1 MAKKRWTSAIAV
13 LAVVTLLSA
22 ACGSS
27 DPEPGSDLVAE
38 ELPINPD
45 SGDDEPGTASA
56 CLAGEPDCNDD
67 PGVPDVGQD
76 LPPLDDEPESGPV
89 EVDDGE
95 VSTGMPVVGGLTVGE
110 ALATDATGILAVGGY
125 GFDEGNGVR
134 LCESLA
140 PGGERFECGGA
151 SVVVENLDLN
161 EMGADIVIHDGLS
174 YTQDEIVLF
183 GEMIDGVLVLRE
195 TVTG

>member
-1 MAKKRWTSAIAV
+1 MAKRRFTSVIAV

-27 DPEPGSDLVAE
+27 DSDSDPVAE

-56 CLAGEPDCNDD
+56 CLAGEPDCEDN
-67 PGVPDVGQD
+67 PTVPDVGQD
-76 LPPLDDEPESGPV
+76 LPSLDEESEGL
-89 EVDDGE
+89 EGE
-95 VSTGMPVVGGLTVGE
+95 VSTGMPVVGALTVSE
-110 ALATDATGILAVGGY
+110 AMATDATGILAVGGY